1 MAVKKAVLIAC
12 FAVVAGASPALAQRW
27 GQSGF
32 PREGVC
38 FFKDPNFRGDYFCA
52 RSGENITA
60 VSEGMN
66 DKISSV
72 RVFGDVEVTV
82 FRDVRFVGKSSRFD
96 YDIRNLKD
104 EGWNDLISSFRVRR
118 TSGGGFGRPGFGRP
132 TEDPDRIVRRAY
144 QDVLGREPDSSG
156 LRTYRSRIIDDG
168 WTEAQVREDLRR
180 SPEAR
185 GRGAMTV
192 QRAQEI
198 VRQAYLSVL
207 RREPDPASQ
216 GYVDHVMRDRWS
228 QQDVEREL
236 RKSPE
241 YRRGRQ

>member
-1 MAVKKAVLIAC
+1 MAMKKAILIAC
-12 FAVVAGASPALAQRW
+12 FAAVAGTSPALAQRW

-66 DKISSV
+66 DKISSM
-72 RVFGDVEVTV
+72 RVFGDTEVTV
-82 FRDVRFVGKSSRFD
+82 FRDVRFSGKSSRFD
-96 YDIRNLKD
+96 YDVNNLKA

-118 TSGGGFGRPGFGRP
+118 TSGGGRPGGGYGRP

-144 QDVLGREPDSSG
+144 QDILGREPDASG
-156 LRTYRSRIIDDG
+156 LRTYRSRILDDN

-180 SPEAR
+180 SPEFRER
-185 GRGAMTV
+185 GSMTV
-192 QRAQEI
+192 ARAQEI
-198 VRQAYLSVL
+198 VRRAYLSVL
-207 RREPDPASQ
+207 NREPDPGSQ
-216 GYVDHVMRDRWS
+216 PFVDRVMRDRWT

-236 RKSPE
+236 RKSSE
-241 YRRGRQ
+241 YRRRQ